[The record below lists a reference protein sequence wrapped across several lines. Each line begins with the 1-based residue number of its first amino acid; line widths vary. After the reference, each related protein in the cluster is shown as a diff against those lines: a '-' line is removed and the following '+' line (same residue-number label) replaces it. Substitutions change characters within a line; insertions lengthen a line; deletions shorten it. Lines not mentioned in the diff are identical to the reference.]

1 MTARNDA
8 REGRCRYLRVA
19 MPRATSRTQR
29 NPTRPNEPARD
40 AASTRRVPAD
50 ARRRQLLVESARI
63 LTEEGLDR
71 LEITTL
77 AERAGVSRPL
87 VYRLFPT
94 RNAVV
99 RAVLDEFTAVISER
113 FQRALFRALPG
124 TIESITTTF
133 VEACCDAIEDKGAGP
148 WLLLLD
154 ARGADPEVARIGREA
169 LSHLLGPWE
178 EQLATFTGSPP
189 RRAANHLWV
198 IVAAGRAAISG
209 WIDGSMTRAE
219 AVSDATRAVSALVAA
234 FQAPSK
240 IAARASETPSPS
252 KRAPAKRVSTRIA
265 DTAKRRRG

>member
-1 MTARNDA
+1 
-8 REGRCRYLRVA
+8 
-19 MPRATSRTQR
+19 MPRAIPRAKRSA
-29 NPTRPNEPARD
+29 PTPTATP
-40 AASTRRVPAD
+40 RVPAE
-50 ARRRQLLVESARI
+50 ARRRQLLDESARI
-63 LTEEGLDR
+63 LTEEGLER

-99 RAVLDEFTAVISER
+99 RALLDEFTAAISER
-113 FQRALFRALPG
+113 FQRAILRALPG

-133 VEACCDAIEDKGAGP
+133 VEACCDAIEQKGAGP

-178 EQLATFTGSPP
+178 EQLATFTGSPA

-234 FQAPSK
+234 FQA
-240 IAARASETPSPS
+240 AGME
-252 KRAPAKRVSTRIA
+252 
-265 DTAKRRRG
+265 TAKPQSKLQSKLLPKPKPTRKPTPTKPAPTKPVRR

>member
-1 MTARNDA
+1 VPS
-8 REGRCRYLRVA
+8 VA
-19 MPRATSRTQR
+19 
-29 NPTRPNEPARD
+29 
-40 AASTRRVPAD
+40 RRVPAD
-50 ARRRQLLVESARI
+50 ARRRQLLDHSARI

-71 LEITTL
+71 LEITL
-77 AERAGVSRPL
+77 IAERASVSRPL

-99 RAVLDEFTAVISER
+99 RALLDELTALISER
-113 FQRALFRALPG
+113 FQRAILRALPG
-124 TIESITTTF
+124 TIESITTLF
-133 VEACCDAIEDKGAGP
+133 VEACCDAIDEKGAGP

-234 FQAPSK
+234 FQARPTPP
-240 IAARASETPSPS
+240 AR
-252 KRAPAKRVSTRIA
+252 RTR
-265 DTAKRRRG
+265 KPRR